1 MVAIGTSLPELAGSL
16 TAARKGFHDIAVA
29 NVIGSNIANIGLVLG
44 LLALT
49 SPVSVGSYVIIH
61 ALPLLLLATLA
72 AMGLVRLPMGR
83 AAGAILA
90 GFFLLFLFEL
100 LETL

>member
-1 MVAIGTSLPELAGSL
+1 M
-16 TAARKGFHDIAVA
+16 AAK
-29 NVIGSNIANIGLVLG
+29 
-44 LLALT
+44 AL
-49 SPVSVGSYVIIH
+49 
-61 ALPLLLLATLA
+61 LPLLLLATLA